1 MTTNTIYK
9 AGSSP
14 LTVTK
19 VAKPAYAPTVSN
31 STRVRALTPGTDT
44 TQPVALGTSN
54 KGTIYKAGVPPVTGR
69 AQHQH
74 KSTHLKGPQGPFLL
88 AK

>member
-31 STRVRALTPGTDT
+31 STRVRAFTPGTDT
-44 TQPVALGTSN
+44 TQPVALVHQIKELFTKLVYHQLLVVLNTS
-54 KGTIYKAGVPPVTGR
+54 IKAHT
-69 AQHQH
+69 
-74 KSTHLKGPQGPFLL
+74 
-88 AK
+88 